1 MQHHVQRSQNSYL
14 DACRYEVL
22 EYEPNKRLV
31 LSGLSEYHTQLDQ
44 FAFMP
49 DRHDSKHTCV
59 RYISNLKLREWR
71 SALQPVIGSE
81 SPPPLLRFSTCPS
94 LPVPGPAWS
103 AAGGIAPG
111 VA

>member
-81 SPPPLLRFSTCPS
+81 SPPPSS
-94 LPVPGPAWS
+94 ASAPAPPWLCLDQHG
-103 AAGGIAPG
+103 AQQEA
-111 VA
+111 